1 MTNYDEA
8 LSLIEGIEAGAG
20 SQQRKPFVIDST
32 SLSETLDIKQVDY
45 NEVLKEFGIETAPE
59 AENVQ
64 RAQVSV
70 PKPEVAPKPE
80 QAKPQVAPKP
90 RAKPNPSYFKKD
102 LEEAASKLSV
112 IAKAGSEISNV
123 VKEER
128 EKAKTKGLVLPTL
141 SINDQISDLEK
152 ISEGLKE
159 QVFTKEQIDI
169 IVLEANGLARLIAQG
184 KQPNVPTDL
193 AELRN
198 RLLKEIIDEVGG

>member
-8 LSLIEGIEAGAG
+8 LSLIEGIEEGA
-20 SQQRKPFVIDST
+20 SAQQRKPFVIDST

-59 AENVQ
+59 AESMQ

-70 PKPEVAPKPE
+70 QKPVVAPKPE
-80 QAKPQVAPKP
+80 QAKQAAPKP

-102 LEEAASKLSV
+102 LEEAASRLSV
-112 IAKAGSEISNV
+112 IAKAGSEISKV
-123 VKEER
+123 IKEEK

-159 QVFTKEQIDI
+159 HAFTKEQIDI

>member
-8 LSLIEGIEAGAG
+8 LSLIEGIEEGAS

-32 SLSETLDIKQVDY
+32 SLSETFDIKQVDY
-45 NEVLKEFGIETAPE
+45 NEVLKEFGIETPE
-59 AENVQ
+59 AESMQ

-70 PKPEVAPKPE
+70 QKPGVAPKLE
-80 QAKPQVAPKP
+80 QAKPQAAPKP

-102 LEEAASKLSV
+102 LEEAASRLSV

-123 VKEER
+123 IKEEK

-159 QVFTKEQIDI
+159 HAFTKEQIDI

>member
-1 MTNYDEA
+1 MTNYDEV
-8 LSLIEGIEAGAG
+8 LSLIEGIEEGAG
-20 SQQRKPFVIDST
+20 SQQRKSFVIDT
-32 SLSETLDIKQVDY
+32 ASLSETLDIKQVDY

-59 AENVQ
+59 AESEQ
-64 RAQVSV
+64 RAQMSV
-70 PKPEVAPKPE
+70 PKPE
-80 QAKPQVAPKP
+80 QAKPQGAPKP

-102 LEEAASKLSV
+102 LEEAASRLGV

-123 VKEER
+123 VKEEK

-184 KQPNVPTDL
+184 KQPTVPTDL

-198 RLLKEIIDEVGG
+198 RLLKEIIDEVGS